1 MNVGALVS
9 AGAHLMFWL
18 VGTIILTSL
27 NMGVW
32 TFIGAVIRFYGWFGD
47 ARGVYIIFIGAMG
60 FAAAQLIVG
69 ILGIVNNGKGRKLR
83 CPRCCSVIALGSSNA
98 SSTGLGVVVGLAQ
111 GLEVLPVPLASAF
124 GQGDHVV
131 DLLGRCAHPD
141 L

>member
-47 ARGVYIIFIGAMG
+47 ARGVYIIFIGTMG
-60 FAAAQLIVG
+60 FAATQLIVG
-69 ILGIVNNGKGRKLR
+69 ILGIVVLFRGNVNNGKGR
-83 CPRCCSVIALGSSNA
+83 
-98 SSTGLGVVVGLAQ
+98 
-111 GLEVLPVPLASAF
+111 ELP
-124 GQGDHVV
+124 
-131 DLLGRCAHPD
+131 
-141 L
+141 

>member
-47 ARGVYIIFIGAMG
+47 ARGVYIIIFIGTMG
-60 FAAAQLIVG
+60 FAATQLIVG
-69 ILGIVNNGKGRKLR
+69 ILGIVVLFQRQRQQRQGRKLR
-83 CPRCCSVIALGSSNA
+83 
-98 SSTGLGVVVGLAQ
+98 
-111 GLEVLPVPLASAF
+111 
-124 GQGDHVV
+124 
-131 DLLGRCAHPD
+131 
-141 L
+141 